1 MMVNE
6 VKDFKPEHAD
16 KIISYGLNSKL
27 MEIDA
32 GFEDNRICNYS
43 TKGNAYTM
51 FVNGIPVFAIG
62 IVILWDGVAEGW
74 VIATNEMWKHPLGVA
89 KAIKKDFARVA
100 KENNITR
107 VQSAIR
113 KDFSEGQRFAEW
125 LGLEKEGLMR
135 KWGFDGSDQ
144 YMYARLF

>member
-1 MMVNE
+1 MANE
-6 VKDFKPEHAD
+6 IKDFKPEHAD

-51 FVNGIPVFAIG
+51 FVHGNPVFAIG

-74 VIATNEMWKHPLGVA
+74 VMASQNVFEMRFLAAKTMKKLTDEMCKKNKIKRLQTSVKADFKLGV
-89 KAIKKDFARVA
+89 
-100 KENNITR
+100 
-107 VQSAIR
+107 
-113 KDFSEGQRFAEW
+113 RFATW
-125 LGLEKEGLMR
+125 LGLEIEGI
-135 KWGFDGSDQ
+135 KKCYGPDGSDYYQ
-144 YMYARLF
+144 LGKIY

>member
-1 MMVNE
+1 MANE
-6 VKDFKPEHAD
+6 IKDFKPEHAD

-51 FVNGIPVFAIG
+51 FVNGNPVFAIG

-74 VIATNEMWKHPLGVA
+74 VMASQNVFEMRFLAA
-89 KAIKKDFARVA
+89 KTMKQLTDDMCKKNKIK
-100 KENNITR
+100 
-107 VQSAIR
+107 
-113 KDFSEGQRFAEW
+113 
-125 LGLEKEGLMR
+125 
-135 KWGFDGSDQ
+135 
-144 YMYARLF
+144 RLQTSVKADLN